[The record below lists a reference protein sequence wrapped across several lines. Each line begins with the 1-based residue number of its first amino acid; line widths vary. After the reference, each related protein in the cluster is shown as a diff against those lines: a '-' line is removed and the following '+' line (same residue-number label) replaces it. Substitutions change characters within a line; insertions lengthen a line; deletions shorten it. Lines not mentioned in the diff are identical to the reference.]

1 MLLAEP
7 RHCPGCQ
14 QHQGGLCEQILWI
27 KLINY
32 LIRQVVGWGVS
43 AAYLSTTLPSCAKVT
58 TLLRKVTLGKTRVV
72 LHDSGIRMS

>member
-1 MLLAEP
+1 MPVEL
-7 RHCPGCQ
+7 Q
-14 QHQGGLCEQILWI
+14 QHQGVLCEQILLI
-27 KLINY
+27 KLINLLITYNY

>member
-1 MLLAEP
+1 MPVEL
-7 RHCPGCQ
+7 Q
-14 QHQGGLCEQILWI
+14 QHQGGLCEQMLLIKLI